1 MIYSSFLQ
9 SISMGE
15 LYGEV
20 NKMTLEWQ
28 DGLMALTVRQ
38 CVQVGLLL
46 EIVVRKNISDYFD
59 Q

>member
-1 MIYSSFLQ
+1 
-9 SISMGE
+9 MGE

-38 CVQVGLLL
+38 CVQVKGQS
-46 EIVVRKNISDYFD
+46 IFA

>member
-1 MIYSSFLQ
+1 
-9 SISMGE
+9 MGE

>member
-1 MIYSSFLQ
+1 MCIFVQ

-38 CVQVGLLL
+38 CVQVRPVLL
-46 EIVVRKNISDYFD
+46 ERIAVKFLNNC
-59 Q
+59 

>member
-1 MIYSSFLQ
+1 
-9 SISMGE
+9 MGE

-38 CVQVGLLL
+38 CVQVSR
-46 EIVVRKNISDYFD
+46 VVVYKNNVKAFIRTCGTEAKTK
-59 Q
+59 